1 MTDMLVFAHDV
12 HMFITDGASVI
23 EAAINSLIDFYPNAQ
38 QFVCLSHILNNC
50 GRASLSCEG
59 LCQCLIFHSN
69 INVAFRFQ

>member
-38 QFVCLSHILNNC
+38 QFVCES
-50 GRASLSCEG
+50 
-59 LCQCLIFHSN
+59 
-69 INVAFRFQ
+69 RFE